1 MKRTDDFRTRE
12 GVVLPFTPGG
22 GRYHRSTSE
31 LQTAQSWIMKQEE
44 ISTII
49 RSRRESVRLE
59 EAVRFIFRDD
69 ERFDVARNLK

>member
-22 GRYHRSTSE
+22 GYHRSTSE

-44 ISTII
+44 TSTIM

-59 EAVRFIFRDD
+59 EPVRFIFRDD